1 MSDSSSSPPK
11 LQDFSQGAIQRHIVR
26 LGLTHWLTLYPSALA
41 LPLGFAAYLFHAP
54 ALYFGLMGGLAL
66 GLGSAVVNIFFR
78 GDSLSARYLQE
89 LAEATNV
96 QKAQMLDHLRSSLAQ
111 GRTIP
116 GGEDYAEQGLEQFE
130 RMRLRFDK
138 LRSLLAAKFQQGELS
153 YGRFLGAAEQVYL
166 GSLDNLQRIVSLLE
180 SAGGIDVSYIER
192 RLANL
197 DRLRSAADRKEQQT
211 LLRRQQLRAKQLE
224 QVNELLT
231 ANEEAMTALE
241 ETVASVA
248 AMATNSTF
256 AKGDFDTAIAQLQ
269 QVAARARHY

>member
-1 MSDSSSSPPK
+1 MPDTPSSKPQ

-26 LGLTHWLTLYPSALA
+26 QGLTHWLTLYPPALG
-41 LPLGFAAYLFHAP
+41 LPLGFAAYLFNTP
-54 ALYFGLMGGLAL
+54 VLYLGLLGGLAL
-66 GLGSAVVNIFFR
+66 GCGSAVINIFFR
-78 GDSLSARYLQE
+78 GDALSACYLQK

-96 QKAQMLDHLRSSLAQ
+96 QKTQMLDHLRSRLAQ

-116 GGEDYAEQGLEQFE
+116 GAEDYAEQGLEQFE

-138 LRSLLAAKFQQGELS
+138 LRSLLAVKFQQGELS
-153 YGRFLGAAEQVYL
+153 YSRFLGAAEQVYL

-180 SAGGIDVSYIER
+180 SAGGIDASYIER
-192 RLANL
+192 RLTHL
-197 DRLRSAADRKEQQT
+197 EGLRSTSDRKEQQT

-248 AMATNSTF
+248 AMATSSTF